1 MLRES
6 RVPHAI
12 LISKELD
19 ALWLEAAWL
28 SYFLRVIVLW
38 LQLRIDSSQE
48 DSDTKGT
55 LRILARSG
63 LAVLLSTGDCNVA
76 STKSREFPMQFL
88 YRRNLMN
95 FGPKRLGSTIFYGG
109 LYWGFYRKSR
119 VPHKSFDTEGT

>member
-19 ALWLEAAWL
+19 ALWPEAAWL

-38 LQLRIDSSQE
+38 LQLRIDSSQA

-63 LAVLLSTGDCNVA
+63 LAILLSTIDCIVA
-76 STKSREFPMQFL
+76 SVENREFPKQIQMSYELDAFWPEAAWL
-88 YRRNLMN
+88 SHFSMC
-95 FGPKRLGSTIFYGG
+95 
-109 LYWGFYRKSR
+109 
-119 VPHKSFDTEGT
+119 D

>member
-63 LAVLLSTGDCNVA
+63 LAVLLSTIDCIVA
-76 STKSREFPMQFL
+76 SVENREFPKHIQMSYELDAFWPEAAWLSHFL
-88 YRRNLMN
+88 CAIEMWLR
-95 FGPKRLGSTIFYGG
+95 P
-109 LYWGFYRKSR
+109 R
-119 VPHKSFDTEGT
+119 VESSHAVSDT